1 MRAQPLVN
9 EGQGL
14 PAQVFNEN
22 WTRLQRNAAHWLA
35 PIWQRAEA
43 LGMQRWRAF
52 AIALLLAWIIS
63 DVARLV
69 WLLMPLQTQPVPMA
83 TPINAAVDTPQ
94 KSADTVDI
102 ETLVGWHLYGEVGA
116 QTRSAAAEE
125 VAQDDTTLNL
135 QLLGVISS
143 SEPTQARAFIL
154 VDGKQQQFAVGEQ
167 LPGAGKVL
175 LNKVLVDRAIIDN
188 NGRLE
193 TLWLYDPALS
203 ASQSQ
208 ASNPGADS
216 AAATVDMRA
225 NTQVTAL
232 AQNYRQQLYQNPSS
246 LADVIQVAPAMEG
259 GKLVGYRIS
268 PGRDPAQFEKFG
280 LKPGDIVTSVNDIA
294 LDDPQRAIE
303 LYNVI
308 RTARDASI
316 SVRRGSD
323 QMTMMISLD
332 TNADSNNADSS
343 NTD

>member
-1 MRAQPLVN
+1 MRTQPLVS

-14 PAQVFNEN
+14 PAQTFNEN
-22 WTRLQRNAAHWLA
+22 WMRLQRNAMRWLT

-43 LGMQRWRAF
+43 LGMQRWRAI

-69 WLLMPLQTQPVPMA
+69 WLLVPVAQPIAMA
-83 TPINAAVDTPQ
+83 TPINIAVDAPR
-94 KSADTVDI
+94 KSAGSVDI
-102 ETLVGWHLYGEVGA
+102 ESMVGWHLYGEVGA
-116 QTRSAAAEE
+116 QTHSASAEE

-167 LPGAGKVL
+167 LPGTGKVVL
-175 LNKVLVDRAIIDN
+175 SKVLVDRAIIDN

-193 TLWLYDPALS
+193 TLWLYDPALN
-203 ASQSQ
+203 ANQPQ
-208 ASNPGADS
+208 ANNPGANT
-216 AAATVDMRA
+216 AAATVDMRTNA
-225 NTQVTAL
+225 RVTAL

-246 LADVIQVAPAMEG
+246 LADVIQVAPAMES

-280 LKPGDIVTSVNDIA
+280 LKAGDIVTSVNDIA
-294 LDDPQRAIE
+294 LDDPQRAVE

-316 SVRRGSD
+316 SVRRGND

-332 TNADSNNADSS
+332 TNAETSGAAASGAE
-343 NTD
+343 

>member
-22 WTRLQRNAAHWLA
+22 WTRLQRNAVHWLA

-43 LGMQRWRAF
+43 LGVQRWRAF
-52 AIALLLAWIIS
+52 VIVLLLAWIIA

-69 WLLMPLQTQPVPMA
+69 WLLMPLQTQPVAMA
-83 TPINAAVDTPQ
+83 TPINAAVDTQ
-94 KSADTVDI
+94 RKSADSVDI

-116 QTRSAAAEE
+116 QTHSVAAEE
-125 VAQDDTTLNL
+125 AQADTTLNL

-167 LPGAGKVL
+167 LPGAGKVS

-193 TLWLYDPALS
+193 TLWLYDPALN
-203 ASQSQ
+203 ANQPQ
-208 ASNPGADS
+208 PTNPSADS
-216 AAATVDMRA
+216 AASAVDMRA
-225 NTQVTAL
+225 NRQVTAL

-246 LADVIQVAPAMEG
+246 LADVIQVAPAMES

-308 RTARDASI
+308 RVARDASI
-316 SVRRGSD
+316 SVRRGGE
-323 QMTMMISLD
+323 QLTMMISLD
-332 TNADSNNADSS
+332 ANAESNGAETSGAE
-343 NTD
+343 